1 MEQTQTQTQ
10 PTCTFPNEENK
21 EIFDLL
27 KRKYKDNK
35 EKIIGKLEESNI
47 RPPPSIDN
55 NNNIVYPDKISTLI
69 TPHHVNM
76 YTNIGGG
83 PMQKIIG
90 YTILLILD
98 QWKNCNQDKISFDN
112 KYEIYLF
119 KKMGIN
125 TTEQREEAKK
135 TFNKIKNNDGKTE
148 LIQELLEIGTNS
160 QSNLFE
166 KTQNS
171 IVKLLDD
178 ENINELE
185 VTNTLIDELL
195 KIKNTQTGGNKKTK
209 KRTKKKKKSKSKKA
223 KKSKSKSKRKKTKS
237 KTKKR
242 RRHRRR

>member
-1 MEQTQTQTQ
+1 MEQTQTQ

-27 KRKYKDNK
+27 RNVYQVNKDALLNNVNISYK
-35 EKIIGKLEESNI
+35 NI
-47 RPPPSIDN
+47 EA
-55 NNNIVYPDKISTLI
+55 I
-69 TPHHVNM
+69 TPDHVKNNR
-76 YTNIGGG
+76 NIGG

-195 KIKNTQTGGNKKTK
+195 KIKNTQTAGNKKTK

-223 KKSKSKSKRKKTKS
+223 KKSKSKSKGKKTKS

-242 RRHRRR
+242 RHRRRR

>member
-10 PTCTFPNEENK
+10 STCTFPNEENK

-35 EKIIGKLEESNI
+35 EKLLDKLKESNI
-47 RPPPSIDN
+47 RPSID
-55 NNNIVYPDKISTLI
+55 NNNIVYPDEISTVI

-83 PMQKIIG
+83 SIQKIIG

-98 QWKNCNQDKISFDN
+98 QWKNCNKGNVPFDN

-125 TTEQREEAKK
+125 LPEQQDEAKN
-135 TFNKIKNNDGKTE
+135 TFNQIKNNDGKTE

-195 KIKNTQTGGNKKTK
+195 KIKNTQTAGNKKTK

-242 RRHRRR
+242 RHRRRR